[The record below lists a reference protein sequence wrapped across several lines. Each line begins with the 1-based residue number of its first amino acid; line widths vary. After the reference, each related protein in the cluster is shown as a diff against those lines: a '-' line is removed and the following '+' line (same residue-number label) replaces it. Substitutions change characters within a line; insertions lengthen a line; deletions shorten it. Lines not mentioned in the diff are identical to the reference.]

1 MLKSFFL
8 QEQLGYIVSMS
19 IARGQSSQGLRVLV
33 QSHKH
38 PVHVDQAIERFLHS
52 MKSYIAE
59 MKDDE
64 FDRHKQVIGHGF

>member
-1 MLKSFFL
+1 
-8 QEQLGYIVSMS
+8 MS

-64 FDRHKQVIGHGF
+64 FDRHKQVTGWIFSLCP